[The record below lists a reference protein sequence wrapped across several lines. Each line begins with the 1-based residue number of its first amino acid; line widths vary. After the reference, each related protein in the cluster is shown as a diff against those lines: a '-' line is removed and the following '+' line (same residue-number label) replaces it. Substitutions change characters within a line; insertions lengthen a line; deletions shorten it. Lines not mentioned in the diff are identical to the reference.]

1 MDPVAEAAMAV
12 VGVAG
17 LTAVSPLVRKV
28 LNRTS
33 RSAKESPEPVPI
45 ECVESIFRVLSD
57 QRGQVAND
65 RLHDALDELGDV
77 YSPDE
82 IDAKLHEAVAEW
94 SRNRPEGAANPPGL
108 ADMVKVLRFIVQEFH
123 ESKYRAE
130 FANHYRELESNDLHH
145 RSRIENV
152 FVCLQA
158 ERSGVEETGN
168 PDERRD
174 GPGFLDFRD
183 KNPDEMLQSLLDLPG
198 NVVILGEPGIGK
210 STLLR
215 YLAANCAESNSDAAL
230 LPLLVPLREIAGGEG
245 EDSLF
250 TEVAARS
257 SQNALQIPMPSG
269 FFQRALDEG
278 RCLVCLDA
286 LDEVPLSARRRVTG
300 RVEQLVRL
308 YPGSRFVVTSRRAGY
323 DDGPLDENFFRRYV
337 AQPMEKEDI
346 NDFVNNWLGQ
356 GTEEAANALAI
367 LDNHPDIKA
376 LAANSL
382 LLAVFNVVYRE
393 VGGHPDALNRTG
405 FYRKATEVLFDRQNK
420 EGQSIEPREIRKD
433 VLAAVAHHMH
443 QSGDETFGKIPLKRF
458 VVRFLEY
465 ENPDGDRSEAIRQAD
480 EFVKLAERRIGL
492 LVEKSGSGEPQFGF
506 LHSTFREYL
515 TAEYIN
521 HRHFASQ
528 PDAYWEE
535 IRKHVTNPLWREVIL
550 FLLGNLE
557 REYCTYLV
565 EKILASGDARP
576 SFPNRGSLDIHLQL
590 AADALAGQS
599 PMSPEL
605 QREIIGRLEV
615 FCPPFYL
622 EPIRSMHAI
631 RALGEMRHISQ
642 EVHPI
647 LSGVVAV
654 STTPPGTRI
663 VAATALD
670 KLGYKSEAIEVLT
683 GIARGSDFYDRV
695 DAAVALGRLGEKGVA
710 VEVLTGI
717 ARGSNSSDRV
727 YAAAVLGRLGATQV
741 AIDVLTGIATGIA
754 RKSVS
759 NDIYRVNAAAALAR
773 LGETQAAIDV
783 LTSFVKGNYHDST
796 YFSAAEELGRLGEI
810 ETAVEN
816 LTSIARWHYSPR
828 TRVDAA
834 AVLGRQGERETAVDV
849 LTGIARGGNH
859 DRDRIRAA
867 AALDKLGERSTAL
880 ENLIR
885 IARGSSGDRERIDA
899 ARELVTMGERETAVD
914 VLTSIARGSNH
925 DGDLLRV
932 TMTSIARGSNHDGD
946 RVRAAEELGK
956 LGERETAVDVLTS
969 IARGSSDDGDRTG
982 AAREL
987 VTMGER
993 ETAVDV
999 LTSIARGSNHDGGR
1013 VRAAEELG
1021 KLGEIGTAVDVLI
1034 GIARGSREDSTRL
1047 RAAEELGWL
1056 GERQAAVDV
1065 LTAIARESNDDR
1077 TCHTAAAALGKL
1089 GERQAAVEVLTSI
1102 ARGSSGESTRLTAAA
1117 NLGRLGERQA
1127 AVEVL
1132 TSIARGG
1139 SGVWGRIG
1147 AARGL
1152 VTMGERETA
1161 VEVLTSIARGS
1172 SDDITRLCAVE
1183 ELGWLG
1189 EREAARDFL
1198 TSIARGSNDEIT
1210 HGRAAAI
1217 LWSLGER
1224 EVAKDLLTSIS
1235 EGSNSSYDCVS
1246 AATEMDVRGERQ
1258 AAVEVLTS
1266 IARGSK
1272 DDMTRGNAAFF
1283 LSRLGGRREREV
1295 AKDVLNR
1302 IIQESDDTI
1311 VASSAAKKLTAPWLG
1326 GER

>member
-1 MDPVAEAAMAV
+1 MVSSTMRAITRAMTLEIAPSGSGAVAGIAGMDPVEEAAMAV
-12 VGVAG
+12 AGVAGVAG
-17 LTAVSPLVRKV
+17 LMAVSPLVRKV

-82 IDAKLHEAVAEW
+82 IDAKLHEAVTEW

-145 RSRIENV
+145 RSRIESV

-286 LDEVPLSARRRVTG
+286 LDEVPLSDRRRVTG
-300 RVEQLVRL
+300 KVEQLVRL

-323 DDGPLDENFFRRYV
+323 DDGPLDERIFHRYV
-337 AQPMEKEDI
+337 AEPMEREDI
-346 NDFVNNWLGQ
+346 NDFVNSWFGE
-356 GTEEAANALAI
+356 GTEEAANALSI

-382 LLAVFNVVYRE
+382 QLAIFNVVYRE
-393 VGGHPDALNRTG
+393 LGGQPDALNRTG
-405 FYRKATEVLFDRQNK
+405 FYKKATEVLFDRQNK
-420 EGQSIEPREIRKD
+420 DGQSIEPPEIRKD
-433 VLAAVAHHMH
+433 VLAAVAHNMH
-443 QSGDETFGKIPLKRF
+443 LSGDETFGKIPLERF
-458 VVRFLEY
+458 VVRFLKE
-465 ENPDGDRSEAIRQAD
+465 ENPDVHLIEARRQAD

-515 TAEYIN
+515 TAEYIK
-521 HRHFASQ
+521 HRHFASD

-535 IRKHVTNPLWREVIL
+535 IREHVTNPRWREVIL
-550 FLLGNLE
+550 FLLGNLG

-565 EKILASGDARP
+565 EKILASGDAKP

-590 AADALAGQS
+590 AADALARRS

-605 QREIIGRLEV
+605 QRDIIGRLEV

-622 EPIRSMHAI
+622 EPTRSMHAI

-647 LSGVVAV
+647 LSGVVTV

-670 KLGYKSEAIEVLT
+670 KLGYKREAKEVLT
-683 GIARGSDFYDRV
+683 GIARGSDSYDRV

-710 VEVLTGI
+710 VDILTGI
-717 ARGSNSSDRV
+717 ARGSGSLDRA
-727 YAAAVLGRLGATQV
+727 YAAAALGRLGATQVAIDVLTAIVTGIAGSGILNVFDRARAAAALGRLGATQV
-741 AIDVLTGIATGIA
+741 AIDVLTGIATGI
-754 RKSVS
+754 VS
-759 NDIYRVNAAAALAR
+759 SGFFNTTSKRVNAAATLGR
-773 LGETQAAIDV
+773 LGATQVAIDV
-783 LTSFVKGNYHDST
+783 LTSLVKGYHHDSA
-796 YFSAAEELGRLGEI
+796 YFSAAEELCRL
-810 ETAVEN
+810 
-816 LTSIARWHYSPR
+816 
-828 TRVDAA
+828 
-834 AVLGRQGERETAVDV
+834 GERETAIDA
-849 LTGIARGGNH
+849 LTGIARG
-859 DRDRIRAA
+859 
-867 AALDKLGERSTAL
+867 
-880 ENLIR
+880 
-885 IARGSSGDRERIDA
+885 
-899 ARELVTMGERETAVD
+899 
-914 VLTSIARGSNH
+914 SNS
-925 DGDLLRV
+925 R
-932 TMTSIARGSNHDGD
+932 
-946 RVRAAEELGK
+946 
-956 LGERETAVDVLTS
+956 
-969 IARGSSDDGDRTG
+969 
-982 AAREL
+982 
-987 VTMGER
+987 
-993 ETAVDV
+993 
-999 LTSIARGSNHDGGR
+999 GR
-1013 VRAAEELG
+1013 V
-1021 KLGEIGTAVDVLI
+1021 D
-1034 GIARGSREDSTRL
+1034 
-1047 RAAEELGWL
+1047 
-1056 GERQAAVDV
+1056 
-1065 LTAIARESNDDR
+1065 
-1077 TCHTAAAALGKL
+1077 AAAALG
-1089 GERQAAVEVLTSI
+1089 
-1102 ARGSSGESTRLTAAA
+1102 
-1117 NLGRLGERQA
+1117 
-1127 AVEVL
+1127 
-1132 TSIARGG
+1132 
-1139 SGVWGRIG
+1139 
-1147 AARGL
+1147 
-1152 VTMGERETA
+1152 
-1161 VEVLTSIARGS
+1161 
-1172 SDDITRLCAVE
+1172 
-1183 ELGWLG
+1183 
-1189 EREAARDFL
+1189 
-1198 TSIARGSNDEIT
+1198 
-1210 HGRAAAI
+1210 
-1217 LWSLGER
+1217 
-1224 EVAKDLLTSIS
+1224 
-1235 EGSNSSYDCVS
+1235 
-1246 AATEMDVRGERQ
+1246 
-1258 AAVEVLTS
+1258 
-1266 IARGSK
+1266 
-1272 DDMTRGNAAFF
+1272 
-1283 LSRLGGRREREV
+1283 RLGGKRDSGRSFDQHRQSEQSR
-1295 AKDVLNR
+1295 
-1302 IIQESDDTI
+1302 
-1311 VASSAAKKLTAPWLG
+1311 
-1326 GER
+1326 